1 VIVLAVVVEFL
12 MTARIFL
19 TLLFASTLAV
29 YGDPPTAQ
37 ETLAPDAIVVGAGL
51 SGLSAAIEMGRAGVQ
66 VLVVDMNSVAGGH
79 AVLAGGVALVGTPV
93 QEEAGV
99 KDSPELAYRD
109 WMEWTG
115 DGDPVWT
122 RYYAENSRSMIYDWV
137 TAMGVEFVRAG
148 AANGNSVPR
157 FHFTRGRALHL
168 VMPMFKTALALPNVS
183 LVWNA
188 RAERLVVENGA
199 VRGVVIRHLRTGR
212 TEALRATNT
221 VLATGGFET
230 DLDRVLGNWTPG
242 LPRPDRLLAGS
253 AISATGSGHDMAA
266 DAGAVLTQIDRHYIY
281 IDGLPDPRDPEGIHA
296 LTGGNGRAMW
306 VNAQGRRFTNE
317 SGWDK
322 QILVDLLNQEP
333 STYWAVFDETARDAF
348 GVRGAAWLST
358 PMEGHPILDN
368 PKSAH
373 KAGSLDALAAM
384 AGLPADALKASV
396 ARFNSLI
403 ASGADA
409 DFKRFKAGDRL
420 PATIAKPPFYAVQ
433 FFPMTRKNMGGV
445 SIDMGA
451 RVLNR
456 QGQVVRGLYA
466 AGELTGSVG
475 INGSHGMDGMFLG
488 PAILT
493 GRLAGRSIAQA
504 HAAANATPTPARTA
518 PEPAPQRTFNPAL
531 TAEFLKPL
539 LPSARSGP
547 SATLRAGYWHFEQ
560 VHATVVERAYEC
572 TRCHSPE
579 LPFAPVVT
587 RQQHEAQIELCVNCH

>member
-1 VIVLAVVVEFL
+1 MTVRILLVLL
-12 MTARIFL
+12 L
-19 TLLFASTLAV
+19 SSTLLAQ
-29 YGDPPTAQ
+29 GDAPAGQ
-37 ETLAPDAIVVGAGL
+37 EAPAADAIVVGAGL

-66 VLVVDMNSVAGGH
+66 VLVIDMNSVAGGH

-93 QEEAGV
+93 QEKAGV

-109 WMEWTG
+109 WMEWTD

-122 RYYAENSRSMIYDWV
+122 RYYAENSRAMIYDWV

-157 FHFTRGRALHL
+157 FHFTSGRALHL
-168 VMPMFKTALALPNVS
+168 VMPMFKTALALPGVS
-183 LVWNA
+183 FLWNA
-188 RAERLVVENGA
+188 KAERLVVEDGV
-199 VRGVVIRHLRTGR
+199 VRGVAIRHLRTGR
-212 TEALRATNT
+212 TETLRAAST
-221 VLATGGFET
+221 VLATGGFES

-242 LPRPDRLLAGS
+242 LPRPDRLLVGS
-253 AISATGSGHDMAA
+253 AISATGSGHDMATA
-266 DAGAVLTQIDRHYIY
+266 AGGALTRINRHYIY
-281 IDGLPDPRDPEGIHA
+281 IDGLPDPRDPDGIHA

-317 SGWDK
+317 AGWDK
-322 QILVDLLNQEP
+322 QILVDLLGQEP
-333 STYWAVFDETARDAF
+333 STYWAVFDESARDAF
-348 GVRGAAWLST
+348 GVRGAAWVST
-358 PMEGHPILDN
+358 PVEGHPILDN

-373 KAGSLDALAAM
+373 KAESLDALAAM

-396 ARFNSLI
+396 ARFNNLV
-403 ASGADA
+403 AAGVDA

-420 PATIAKPPFYAVQ
+420 PASITRPPFYAVQ

-504 HAAANATPTPARTA
+504 HAAAAASVVRAAPA
-518 PEPAPQRTFNPAL
+518 PEPGPQAMFNPAL

-539 LPSARSGP
+539 LSSPREGF
-547 SATLRAGYWHFEQ
+547 WHFER
-560 VHATVVERAYEC
+560 VHATVVERGYEC
-572 TRCHSPE
+572 TRCHSPQ

-587 RQQHEAQIELCVNCH
+587 RQQRSAQIELCVNCH

>member
-1 VIVLAVVVEFL
+1 MMARVFL
-12 MTARIFL
+12 VACLI
-19 TLLFASTLAV
+19 AAAGV
-29 YGDPPTAQ
+29 YGHTPAAQ
-37 ETLAPDAIVVGAGL
+37 GNVAADAIVVGAGL
-51 SGLSAAIEMGRAGVQ
+51 SGLSAAIEMGRAGVK

-93 QEEAGV
+93 QERAGV
-99 KDSPELAYRD
+99 KDSPDLAYKD
-109 WMEWTG
+109 WMEWTA

-122 RYYAENSRSMIYDWV
+122 RYYAEHSRSMIYDWV

-157 FHFTRGRALHL
+157 FHFTKGRALHL

-183 LVWNA
+183 FVWNA
-188 RAERLVVENGA
+188 RAERLVTEGGA

-212 TEALRATNT
+212 TETLRAAHT
-221 VLATGGFET
+221 VLATGGFES

-242 LPRPDRLLAGS
+242 LPRPDRLLVGS
-253 AISATGSGHDMAA
+253 AISATGSGHDMATE
-266 DAGAVLTQIDRHYIY
+266 AGAALTRINRHYIY

-296 LTGGNGRAMW
+296 LTGGNGRSMW

-322 QILVDLLNQEP
+322 RILVDLLNQEP
-333 STYWAVFDETARDAF
+333 SSYWAIFDETARDGF
-348 GVRGAAWLST
+348 GVRGAAWVST

-368 PKSAH
+368 PKAAH
-373 KAGSLDALAAM
+373 KAQSLEALAKM
-384 AGLPADALKASV
+384 AGLPAGA
-396 ARFNSLI
+396 LI
-403 ASGADA
+403 ASVNRFNGLIAGGADT
-409 DFKRFKAGDRL
+409 DFARFRAGDRL
-420 PATIAKPPFYAVQ
+420 PATIQKPPFYAVQ

-445 SIDMGA
+445 SIDMQA

-456 QGQVVRGLYA
+456 QGQVVPGLYA

-493 GRLAGRSIAQA
+493 GRLAGRSLAQA
-504 HAAANATPTPARTA
+504 HGSENGTALPPRPPDEQAVPQGTWNPT
-518 PEPAPQRTFNPAL
+518 L

-539 LPSARSGP
+539 L
-547 SATLRAGYWHFEQ
+547 ATSRDGYWHFEM
-560 VHATVVERAYEC
+560 VHKTVVERRYEC
-572 TRCHSPE
+572 TRCHSAE

-587 RQQHEAQIELCVNCH
+587 RPQRAAQTEVCVNCH